1 MAIYIN
7 QIGYDINGKKHA
19 TISGCKE
26 YELIDQEGKVVLRGQ
41 AESLSFDESSGEEIA
56 LIDFSNV
63 KEAGTYYFKDS
74 AGNCS
79 YHFQIGIK
87 LYEDVAK
94 DALKMFYF
102 QRCGMELEEKYAGK
116 IAHKE

>member
-41 AESLSFDESSGEEIA
+41 AESLSFDESSVEEIA
-56 LIDFSNV
+56 
-63 KEAGTYYFKDS
+63 
-74 AGNCS
+74 
-79 YHFQIGIK
+79 
-87 LYEDVAK
+87 
-94 DALKMFYF
+94 
-102 QRCGMELEEKYAGK
+102 
-116 IAHKE
+116 